1 MYCSASSLKTVQM
14 STRGRLRTLHSG
26 MTHQEIFSQ
35 TICKSARSGIFDRTD
50 LISQVANVSKEL
62 RDGGST
68 PEGAVRFVK
77 ETMESNVLSPTS
89 KMKEEIVT
97 RCIEAF
103 FEV

>member
-1 MYCSASSLKTVQM
+1 
-14 STRGRLRTLHSG
+14 

-35 TICKSARSGIFDRTD
+35 TISASARSGNFDRTV
-50 LISQVANVSKEL
+50 LISQVGNASREL

-77 ETMESNVLSPTS
+77 ETMESNMISPTA

-103 FEV
+103 FEA